1 MDLISPLEL
10 QFGKAE
16 EGGSID
22 DVHISDG
29 SNICFEKVSAY
40 LRLQLL
46 LTMELLRMFWFLL
59 FEMFDII
66 KNISIYYIS
75 FKVGIQEINIYQWFI
90 TLSTISKTF
99 YFLHKY
105 RHVSFSHNK
114 SVAKTC
120 YVVAR
125 DLLFFV
131 SINQAEPFSWE
142 CQSECVSIF
151 QKWSSTLTEGWRY

>member
-29 SNICFEKVSAY
+29 SNICSEKESAY

-46 LTMELLRMFWFLL
+46 LTMELLRMFWLLL

-66 KNISIYYIS
+66 KKYFYLLHLFQGWNSRNKYISMIYYI
-75 FKVGIQEINIYQWFI
+75 INNIKNF
-90 TLSTISKTF
+90 
-99 YFLHKY
+99 
-105 RHVSFSHNK
+105 
-114 SVAKTC
+114 
-120 YVVAR
+120 
-125 DLLFFV
+125 LFFTQV
-131 SINQAEPFSWE
+131 
-142 CQSECVSIF
+142 
-151 QKWSSTLTEGWRY
+151 